1 MSLRFRV
8 VGAVVCM
15 LASTGSMAVVSDA
28 VANPMLGFESS
39 SVLASNADASPDLLA
54 GSHPYALTTSFK
66 VNATTNAE
74 GRLVS
79 EGGDLKG
86 LVVELPPGLGVDPL
100 AVPRCGAEEF
110 STVNSG
116 TGEDGCPNASAI
128 GVLAVENVTPSTLAE
143 RKVSVFPIYDLTPS
157 QDSPALFGFRVGGVA
172 EYLTPSIRTGSDY
185 GLTVAMTGIP
195 QDVHVLGS
203 TVTFWGV
210 PAESVHDKE
219 RGDCVESHGTCPAG
233 VPPKPSPKPLLTL
246 PTQCLTPPTALLRA
260 DSWQEP
266 GVFSAFASDPITGS
280 APPLTACELLDF
292 SPSFHAEAE
301 SSTADAPTG
310 LKVHLHTPQSE
321 DPAGP
326 AEAHLGD
333 AIVTLP
339 PGMTLNLSRAG
350 NLVGCPLEGPEAI
363 NLASSQPASCPQASK
378 IGSAKI
384 KTPILAGELLGG
396 VYIAQQGNLPGD
408 GTNPFKSTFAIYIV
422 AEGGS
427 GVVVKLPAE
436 VTADTQTGQLTIRIG
451 PDPVTDQA
459 FAPQLPFED
468 VELEFSGG
476 EAGGLVTPSTCGSY
490 TTSAS
495 LTPWSG
501 TAPAALTDE
510 LQVNQGCANAF
521 SPSFS
526 AGTVD
531 NQANAYSTFT
541 TTLTRQDGE
550 QEIKS
555 VSITTPPG
563 LQGTLK
569 GVALCPEPQ
578 ASLGTCGAES
588 LIGETTVS
596 VGAGPDPFM
605 LRGGKVY
612 LTGPYGGGPFGLSLV
627 EPAVAGPFNLGPAG
641 RPLIIRA
648 AIKVNQITGQITVVT
663 DAAGPYSIPNIIE
676 GILPQA
682 RTVKIT
688 INRPEFIFNP
698 TNCAPQSISGVITS
712 HQGTTANVSTPF
724 QATNCAS
731 LPFSPKLR
739 ASTVGRPS
747 RTNGIGF
754 DVKIVQG
761 VAGEANAQSVKV
773 DLPRQLP
780 SRLTTLQKACLVK
793 VFEADPA
800 GCPAGSIVGTATAVT
815 PLLPVPMTGP
825 AYLVSHG
832 SAKFPELVIVLQ
844 GYGVT
849 IALHGETFISKAG
862 ITSSTFSQIPD
873 APVASFELHLPAGK
887 NSALTAHGDLCT
899 ANLRTP
905 TMIVAQNGAVIKED
919 PKITVGGCPPAI
931 RVLRHSVRR
940 GGGAT
945 IVVSLPSAGKLVASG
960 RGLLRATRKLKKAGT
975 VTLRLTPTKGTRRLL
990 ARHRKHELKIAV
1002 RLLFLP
1008 SHGGRLSDHV
1018 TVVVR

>member
-1 MSLRFRV
+1 MSLRSWV
-8 VGAVVCM
+8 VGAVVCG
-15 LASTGSMAVVSDA
+15 LASAGGMAVVSDA

-54 GSHPYALTTSFK
+54 GSHPYTLTATFK
-66 VNATTNAE
+66 VHATTNTE
-74 GRLVS
+74 GHLVP
-79 EGGDLKG
+79 EGGDLED
-86 LVVELPPGLGVDPL
+86 LAAELPPGLVVDPL
-100 AVPRCGAEEF
+100 AARLCGAEEF
-110 STVNSG
+110 ATVNPG

-128 GVLAVENVTPSTLAE
+128 GVLAVENVTASTLAE
-143 RKVSVFPIYDLTPS
+143 RKVSVYPIYDLTPP
-157 QDSPALFGFRVGGVA
+157 QGSPALFGFRVANVA
-172 EYLTPSIRTGSDY
+172 VYLTPSIRTGSDY
-185 GLTVAMTGIP
+185 GLTVAITGIP
-195 QDVHVLGS
+195 QDVHVLGG

-219 RGDCVESHGTCPAG
+219 RGDCVESHGMCPAG
-233 VPPKPSPKPLLTL
+233 VLPKPLLTL

-260 DSWQEP
+260 DSWQEH
-266 GVFSAFASDPITGS
+266 GVFSALASNPIAGGLL
-280 APPLTACELLDF
+280 ALTVCEGLDF
-292 SPSFHAEAE
+292 SPSFHAQAE
-301 SSTADAPTG
+301 SSTADSPTG
-310 LKVHLHTPQSE
+310 LKLHLQIPQSE
-321 DPAGP
+321 DPAGL
-326 AEAHLGD
+326 AEGHLAN

-339 PGMTLNLSRAG
+339 PGMTLNLARAG

-363 NLASSQPASCPQASK
+363 NLASNQPARCPQASR

-396 VYIAQQGNLPGD
+396 VYIAQQGNLPTN
-408 GTNPFKSTFAIYIV
+408 GTNPFRSILAIYIV
-422 AEGGS
+422 AEGS

-436 VTADTQTGQLTIRIG
+436 LTANPQTGQLVIHVG
-451 PDPVTDQA
+451 PDPVTDET
-459 FAPQLPFED
+459 FAPQLPFQD

-476 EAGGLVTPSTCGSY
+476 EDGVLITPSTCGSY
-490 TTSAS
+490 TTSSS

-501 TAPAALTDE
+501 ATPVALTDE
-510 LQVNQGCANAF
+510 LQVTQGCAKAF

-526 AGTVD
+526 SGTVD
-531 NQANAYSTFT
+531 KRANGFSTFT

-550 QEIKS
+550 QEIKN
-555 VSITTPPG
+555 VSITTPSG

-569 GVALCPEPQ
+569 GVTLCSEPQ

-596 VGAGPDPFM
+596 VGAGPHPFT
-605 LRGGKVY
+605 LEGGRVY

-627 EPAVAGPFNLGPAG
+627 EPVVAGPFNLGQGG

-648 AIKVNQITGQITVVT
+648 AIEVNPITGQITVVT
-663 DAAGPYSIPNIIE
+663 DPAGPYSIPSIIE

-682 RTVKIT
+682 RTVNIT

-698 TNCAPQSISGVITS
+698 TNCAPQSITGVITS
-712 HQGTTANVSTPF
+712 TRGTTASLSTPF

-747 RTNGIGF
+747 RANGIGF

-761 VAGEANAQSVKV
+761 IAGEANALSVKV
-773 DLPRQLP
+773 DLPKQLP
-780 SRLTTLQKACLVK
+780 SRLTTLQKACRVT

-800 GCPAGSIVGTATAVT
+800 GCPPGSIVGTANAVT
-815 PLLPVPMTGP
+815 PILPVPMTGP
-825 AYLVSHG
+825 AYFVSHG
-832 SAKFPELVIVLQ
+832 GAKFPELVIVLQ

-849 IALHGETFISKAG
+849 IVLHGETFISKAG

-887 NSALTAHGDLCT
+887 NSALAAHGDLC
-899 ANLRTP
+899 ASNMRTP
-905 TMIVAQNGAVIKED
+905 TTIVAQNGAVIKED
-919 PKITVGGCPPAI
+919 PKIAVSGCRPAI
-931 RVLRHSVRR
+931 RVVRHSLRR
-940 GGGAT
+940 GGAT
-945 IVVSLPSAGKLVASG
+945 IVVSVPSAGKLVASG
-960 RGLLRATRKLKKAGT
+960 RGLLRATRKLEKAGT
-975 VTLRLTPTKGTRRLL
+975 VTLRLTTTTGTRRLL
-990 ARHRKHELKIAV
+990 AHRRKHELKIAV

-1018 TVVVR
+1018 TVAVR